1 MKKKSIILIIIGLII
16 IIIGMFL
23 FSNKTFFKTTY
34 IGTNNKE
41 IFIPRYSYFDRECCF
56 TAATFYSLKSEKQ
69 LKKEIS
75 NYLKEF
81 EYFSDDTTYGFKKD
95 NLFIQ
100 SYVVENHGLYRKIII
115 TY

>member
-41 IFIPRYSYFDRECCF
+41 IFIPRYYYFDKECCF

-75 NYLKEF
+75 NYLKLCCRKSWIISKN
-81 EYFSDDTTYGFKKD
+81 YHNLLINKGFT
-95 NLFIQ
+95 L
-100 SYVVENHGLYRKIII
+100 G
-115 TY
+115 